1 MKITRAGE
9 RELKKDFKQQE
20 TDRYKK
26 ETGRNPDAKG
36 RTKILGRVN
45 KRMST

>member
-26 ETGRNPDAKG
+26 ETGKNPDAKG
-36 RTKILGRVN
+36 RTKIVARVH
-45 KRMST
+45 KRMSS